1 MAIGRTE
8 FQFSVSGADEAAAA
22 HRDVAAAERAQA
34 KAADDAARA
43 AARLDE
49 GMIRERLAAQDA
61 EQAIVKKVRAEQAS
75 KRAMEEALKPTQ
87 EMVKETSALGKAGQ
101 LASSGLTL
109 LRKAAEV
116 IPGME
121 LGTIIAGV
129 AAGVYA
135 LYKAFGPATDATEKQ
150 TAAFRAQAAAARDLA
165 AAQRG
170 LLRGEIGAGSAA
182 LRQALDRIG
191 PGITPEAQDQI
202 IRLAA
207 QREQTEQARN
217 EAIQRSVRRAGGL
230 VPVSDAEQK
239 RIEALQAERNK
250 LIEQAQEKDGADFKL
265 SYKERSAL
273 AVQAQAFQGEI
284 NKIREEAN
292 KVADWRLS
300 EVVNQTTADLANFDR
315 QLRGFGAGGGGMPR
329 DAGGGGRG
337 GGPSRAVDGSQS
349 RRAMEASALSG
360 IGGMMGESYDASA
373 EAARARAQEAA
384 DFQIAQDQ
392 RNAMMIAHLQGVQ
405 SETVATAN
413 AMDMLAGSFDGAF
426 GRMVDSATN
435 AGGMLTQALSVIT
448 GAVGSMMTNIIISG
462 NAGSKGVAKAA
473 GNALAGLSAQA
484 FGYGV
489 LLEGLALASALVPF
503 LGFSA
508 PSLAAA
514 GAVMFGVGGALGLT
528 ARALGAD
535 KLGAGGGRSGA
546 SAGGGGGGG
555 SAAAVGTGG
564 GGGRGEAPVY
574 VSVQIGE
581 EPVAAIM
588 RRSNERE
595 ARRGGMSGHFAMGAA

>member
-8 FQFSVSGADEAAAA
+8 FEFSVSGADEAAAA
-22 HRDVAAAERAQA
+22 HHDVAAAERAQA
-34 KAADDAARA
+34 KAADEAARA

-49 GMIRERLAAQDA
+49 GMIRQRLALSDA
-61 EQAIVKKVRAEQAS
+61 EQAITKKIRAEQAA
-75 KRAMEEALKPTQ
+75 KKELDGLINPTRELTKQ
-87 EMVKETSALGKAGQ
+87 TSALGKAGE

-109 LRKAAEV
+109 LRKAAEI

-121 LGTIIAGV
+121 LGTIIAGAV
-129 AAGVYA
+129 AG
-135 LYKAFGPATDATEKQ
+135 LYGLYTLFKDTTTQTGMMTDAMTAYGQEVAKVATESARKFDELRVSQ
-150 TAAFRAQAAAARDLA
+150 ARAGLAMVGGALGVRGEQLPFDQAMGAQKLQGELEAARETQRKSLEGVAELERRKAALDIDRARAGTLLPTDPLAIDLRRRQIEINEQRRGFKAAYDAAAAELRSLSA
-165 AAQRG
+165 PYESAGRG
-170 LLRGEIGAGSAA
+170 G
-182 LRQALDRIG
+182 
-191 PGITPEAQDQI
+191 
-202 IRLAA
+202 
-207 QREQTEQARN
+207 
-217 EAIQRSVRRAGGL
+217 
-230 VPVSDAEQK
+230 
-239 RIEALQAERNK
+239 
-250 LIEQAQEKDGADFKL
+250 
-265 SYKERSAL
+265 
-273 AVQAQAFQGEI
+273 
-284 NKIREEAN
+284 
-292 KVADWRLS
+292 
-300 EVVNQTTADLANFDR
+300 
-315 QLRGFGAGGGGMPR
+315 
-329 DAGGGGRG
+329 GGGGRAG
-337 GGPSRAVDGSQS
+337 RAVDGSLGATVGRIAGEQS
-349 RRAMEASALSG
+349 PRRAMEAGALAG
-360 IGGMMGESYDASA
+360 IGGMAAESYDASA

-426 GRMVDSATN
+426 GRMVDSATS

-489 LLEGLALASALVPF
+489 LLEGLALAAALVPG

-508 PSLAAA
+508 PSIAAA
-514 GAVMFGVGGALGLT
+514 GGIMFGVGAALGVT
-528 ARALGAD
+528 ARVLGAD

-546 SAGGGGGGG
+546 SAGGGGGG
-555 SAAAVGTGG
+555 SSAAVGTGG

-595 ARRGGMSGHFAMGAA
+595 ARRGGMNGHFAMGAA